1 MELDLGHEVET
12 RRVKAVPRT
21 SSLMGRTGTC
31 WARDEH
37 ESPFE
42 VRARLRSDSNREPSS
57 VSKER
62 SGRYFRKMAVMGC
75 EGSPT
80 PNLLNL

>member
-42 VRARLRSDSNREPSS
+42 VRARSDSNQEPSS

-62 SGRYFRKMAVMGC
+62 SGRYFRKTAVMG
-75 EGSPT
+75 
-80 PNLLNL
+80 